1 MYHRNAFQFYPIG
14 EKSLGKVLINGLKKE
29 LQLQ

>member
-14 EKSLGKVLINGLKKE
+14 EKSPGKVLINGLKE